1 MGVKILWIITKSRDV
16 ENLTTGS
23 TRWFGDALF
32 GGVGRFFGELETR
45 ASLNHYL
52 AKIFF
57 MLIFKLKVL

>member
-23 TRWFGDALF
+23 TRWFGEALF

-45 ASLNHYL
+45 ASLNQYL
-52 AKIFF
+52 AKII
-57 MLIFKLKVL
+57 LILFLS